1 MQQTYKILKLKHT
14 FFCQVFCAS
23 SNYSY
28 GCTEMTFVNKYL
40 RKREVVEL
48 PAIGSTRERERWL
61 SYPQLVLLEREKRWL
76 SYPQLGLLIV
86 FENDRF

>member
-1 MQQTYKILKLKHT
+1 MQQTYRVGVNKIFKLKHT

-48 PAIGSTRERERWL
+48 PAIR
-61 SYPQLVLLEREKRWL
+61 V
-76 SYPQLGLLIV
+76 V
-86 FENDRF
+86 NRF